1 MPSSAQRVAVYLLS
15 DFAINLYDKPGIWC
29 VQMVD
34 GSVHDWSSRV
44 ERRCLGDCADV
55 NTKEQWLLFLLFLCF
70 LFLFLLP
77 VCMSASEFEATGRDF
92 LAKHNAKVGGRV
104 CFLVA

>member
-1 MPSSAQRVAVYLLS
+1 VQR
-15 DFAINLYDKPGIWC
+15 
-29 VQMVD
+29 VD

-55 NTKEQWLLFLLFLCF
+55 NNTKEQWLLFG
-70 LFLFLLP
+70 LFLFFLFLP